1 WLHTRTVRGRPV
13 VVPRSRATTLPP
25 QIRGRGGRES
35 ARCRAES
42 PHYRQFDWAERHVK
56 PGDIISR
63 YRIMA
68 PLGKGGMGVVYRAE
82 DLRLNRPVALK
93 FLPHHSISERDQRR
107 FLQEARTAAAAR
119 HPNICPIYDIDEADG
134 EVFIAMAFLEG
145 ETLHR
150 RISRGPLGPGHAA
163 EIAIQIANGL
173 ECAHQLGIVHR
184 DIKGANIMIGPGGHA
199 SILDFGLALLSGATR
214 ITGPGHVVGTS
225 AYMSPEQARGL
236 AVDRRTDIW
245 SLGVVLFEMLS
256 GTLPFRRDHPAAV
269 LHAILS
275 DPVPPLPHTSS

>member
-1 WLHTRTVRGRPV
+1 
-13 VVPRSRATTLPP
+13 
-25 QIRGRGGRES
+25 
-35 ARCRAES
+35 
-42 PHYRQFDWAERHVK
+42 VK
-56 PGDIISR
+56 PGDTISR
-63 YRIMA
+63 YRIIG

-93 FLPHHSISERDQRR
+93 FLHHDSISESDQRR
-107 FLQEARTAAAAR
+107 FLQEARAAAAAR

-150 RISRGPLGPGHAA
+150 RISRGPLDPGQAVG
-163 EIAIQIANGL
+163 IAIQIANGL

-199 SILDFGLALLSGATR
+199 SILDFGLALSSGATR

-225 AYMSPEQARGL
+225 FTC
-236 AVDRRTDIW
+236 RRSSHEGWQWTAGRTSGRSEW
-245 SLGVVLFEMLS
+245 SCLKC
-256 GTLPFRRDHPAAV
+256 
-269 LHAILS
+269 
-275 DPVPPLPHTSS
+275 